1 MRRRRLAAV
10 TAAVAVLVTLLGAE
24 PAAAHSIGG
33 VEATNY
39 RSEITAISP
48 SVPGITVRLRDLG
61 RRVEVRNTTDED
73 VIVLGYQDEP
83 FLRVGPGG
91 VFENRRSPSLY
102 QNEVTADDPD
112 AIVPL
117 PPQADPT
124 APPEWRKRNGS
135 DTVSWADHRVVW
147 GDSDPPA
154 VRADPGRAQTV
165 VSRWAVP
172 LEKGPSGESIVVTGR
187 ITWIPGPAAVPW
199 FVGALVLFGLALA
212 AGASRRWP
220 VLLSGTLAVLLAADM
235 VRFYGNATSAGG
247 SLLGGLAEAAFAGFL
262 EVAAWGVGIWA
273 IGAIQQQRPAGPY
286 LAMAVG
292 IVLGFISGVGD
303 LLNLAYSQVPT
314 SLPVPAARAAVSICL
329 GLGFGLVVGGFLAL
343 RRLGALAQIQPVA
356 ARR

>member
-1 MRRRRLAAV
+1 MRSVRLRV
-10 TAAVAVLVTLLGAE
+10 VGVAVLILLAWAE

-61 RRVEVRNTTDED
+61 RRVEVRNTTGDD

-83 FLRVGPGG
+83 YLRVGPGG
-91 VFENRRSPSLY
+91 VFENRRAPSLY
-102 QNEVTADDPD
+102 QDRLSGDDPE

-117 PPQADPT
+117 PPEADPT
-124 APPEWRKRNGS
+124 APPDWHRRNRG
-135 DTVSWADHRVVW
+135 DTVSWPDHRVVW
-147 GDSDPPA
+147 GEPDPPA

-172 LEKGPSGESIVVTGR
+172 LEKGRAGESIVVTGR

-199 FVGALVLFGLALA
+199 FVAALVLFGVGFA
-212 AGASRRWP
+212 AGAAKRWP
-220 VLLSGTLAVLLAADM
+220 VLLSSALAVLVAADM

-262 EVAAWGVGIWA
+262 EVAAWGAGIWA
-273 IGAIQQQRPAGPY
+273 IGAIQQQRATGPY

-292 IVLGFISGVGD
+292 IVLGFVSGVGD

-314 SLPVPAARAAVSICL
+314 SLPAPAARAAVSVCL
-329 GLGFGLVVGGFLAL
+329 GLGFGIVAGGFMAL
-343 RRLGALAQIQPVA
+343 RGTGALAQVQPVA
-356 ARR
+356 ARS